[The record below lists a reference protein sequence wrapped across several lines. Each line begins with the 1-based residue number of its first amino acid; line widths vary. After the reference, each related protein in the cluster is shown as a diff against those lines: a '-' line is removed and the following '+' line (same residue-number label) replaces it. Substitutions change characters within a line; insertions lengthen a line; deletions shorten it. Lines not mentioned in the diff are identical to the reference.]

1 MKKQFFSN
9 EKDGFYGTYY
19 ENPKGANYAM
29 IGLFGDDPND
39 FMAKC
44 GAKWLH
50 KNGVNVMCMSPDM
63 KNYSHVNFPLE
74 RIETSIKWLK
84 SHGNKKI
91 GIMGMS
97 TAGMDSLVAA
107 SYFPDITLTFGL
119 TPSDFVW
126 QGFEQ
131 GEKCLL
137 DAFGVFR
144 AEVIAGNRQGK
155 PLAYMPFVYAH
166 PEYYHKIEEETKGS
180 GDITRSTHLFI
191 DSEKA
196 REHTEEE
203 MIKVENIKGKLIMVG
218 ADDDSFWEAGKYV
231 RRMDKRLKERPHE
244 CDYEALTY
252 EHGTHFVLPET
263 MLRKALPVGLKF
275 VMKFIFKAA
284 KDYPKE
290 CEQTRKDIDR
300 RLSAALKQW
309 VAE

>member
-19 ENPKGANYAM
+19 ENPKGANCAM

-50 KNGVNVMCMSPDM
+50 KNGVNVMCMSPDV
-63 KNYSHVNFPLE
+63 KNYGHVNFPLE
-74 RIETSIKWLK
+74 RIETAIKWLK

-131 GEKCLL
+131 GEKDGCKEWPIP
-137 DAFGVFR
+137 DASTLSW
-144 AEVIAGNRQGK
+144 QGK

-252 EHGTHFVLPET
+252 EHGTHFVLLET

>member
-19 ENPKGANYAM
+19 ENPKGANCAM

-50 KNGVNVMCMSPDM
+50 KNGVNVMCMSPDV

-74 RIETSIKWLK
+74 RIETAIKWLK

-131 GEKCLL
+131 GEKDGCKEWPIP
-137 DAFGVFR
+137 DASTLSW
-144 AEVIAGNRQGK
+144 QGK

-218 ADDDSFWEAGKYV
+218 ADDDSFWEAGKYI
-231 RRMDKRLKERPHE
+231 RRMDKRLKERPHD

-252 EHGTHFVLPET
+252 KHGTHFVLPES
-263 MLRKALPVGLKF
+263 MLRKALPIGLKF
-275 VMKFIFKAA
+275 VLKFVFKAA

-309 VAE
+309 AAE

>member
-19 ENPKGANYAM
+19 ENPKGANCAM

-50 KNGVNVMCMSPDM
+50 KNGVNVMCMSPDV

-74 RIETSIKWLK
+74 RIETATKWLK

-131 GEKCLL
+131 GEKDGCKEWPIP
-137 DAFGVFR
+137 DASTLSW
-144 AEVIAGNRQGK
+144 QGK

-180 GDITRSTHLFI
+180 GDITRSTHLL
-191 DSEKA
+191 STLK
-196 REHTEEE
+196 RQ
-203 MIKVENIKGKLIMVG
+203 ENIQ
-218 ADDDSFWEAGKYV
+218 
-231 RRMDKRLKERPHE
+231 
-244 CDYEALTY
+244 
-252 EHGTHFVLPET
+252 
-263 MLRKALPVGLKF
+263 RKK
-275 VMKFIFKAA
+275 
-284 KDYPKE
+284 
-290 CEQTRKDIDR
+290 
-300 RLSAALKQW
+300 
-309 VAE
+309 

>member
-1 MKKQFFSN
+1 MKKRFFSN

-19 ENPKGANYAM
+19 ENPKGANCAM

-50 KNGVNVMCMSPDM
+50 KNDVNVMCMSPDV
-63 KNYSHVNFPLE
+63 KNYGHVNFPLE

-131 GEKCLL
+131 GEKDGCKEWPIP
-137 DAFGVFR
+137 DASTLSW
-144 AEVIAGNRQGK
+144 QGK

-300 RLSAALKQW
+300 RLSTALKQW

>member
-19 ENPKGANYAM
+19 ENPKDANCAM

-50 KNGVNVMCMSPDM
+50 KNDVNVMCMSPDV
-63 KNYSHVNFPLE
+63 KNYGHVNFPLE
-74 RIETSIKWLK
+74 RIETAIKWLK

-131 GEKCLL
+131 GEKDGCKEWPIP
-137 DAFGVFR
+137 DASTLSW
-144 AEVIAGNRQGK
+144 QGK

-263 MLRKALPVGLKF
+263 MLRKELPVGLKF

>member
-19 ENPKGANYAM
+19 ENPKDANCAM

-50 KNGVNVMCMSPDM
+50 KNGVNVMCMSPGV

-74 RIETSIKWLK
+74 RIKTAIKWLK

-131 GEKCLL
+131 GEKDGCKEWPIP
-137 DAFGVFR
+137 DASTLSW
-144 AEVIAGNRQGK
+144 QGK

>member
-9 EKDGFYGTYY
+9 EKDSFYGTYY
-19 ENPKGANYAM
+19 ENPNGANCAM

-50 KNGVNVMCMSPDM
+50 KNSVNVMCMSPDV

-74 RIETSIKWLK
+74 RIETAIKWLK

-131 GEKCLL
+131 GEKDGCKEWPIP
-137 DAFGVFR
+137 DASTLSW
-144 AEVIAGNRQGK
+144 QGK

>member
-1 MKKQFFSN
+1 MKKRFFSN

-19 ENPKGANYAM
+19 ENPKGANCAM

-50 KNGVNVMCMSPDM
+50 KNDVNVMCMSPDV
-63 KNYSHVNFPLE
+63 KNYGHVNFPLE
-74 RIETSIKWLK
+74 RIETAIKWLK

-131 GEKCLL
+131 GEKDGCKEWPIP
-137 DAFGVFR
+137 DASTLSW
-144 AEVIAGNRQGK
+144 QGK

-309 VAE
+309 VAQ

>member
-19 ENPKGANYAM
+19 ENPKDANCAM

-50 KNGVNVMCMSPDM
+50 KNDVNVMCMSPDV
-63 KNYSHVNFPLE
+63 KNYGHVNFPLE
-74 RIETSIKWLK
+74 RIETAIKWLK

-131 GEKCLL
+131 GEKDGCKEWPIP
-137 DAFGVFR
+137 DASTLSW
-144 AEVIAGNRQGK
+144 QGK

-196 REHTEEE
+196 RKHTEEE

-300 RLSAALKQW
+300 RLSTALKQW

>member
-19 ENPKGANYAM
+19 ENPKDANCAM

-50 KNGVNVMCMSPDM
+50 KNDVNVMCMSPDV
-63 KNYSHVNFPLE
+63 KNYGHVNFPLE
-74 RIETSIKWLK
+74 RIETAIKWLK

-131 GEKCLL
+131 GEKDGCKEWPIP
-137 DAFGVFR
+137 DASTLSW
-144 AEVIAGNRQGK
+144 QGK

-218 ADDDSFWEAGKYV
+218 ADDDSF
-231 RRMDKRLKERPHE
+231 
-244 CDYEALTY
+244 
-252 EHGTHFVLPET
+252 
-263 MLRKALPVGLKF
+263 
-275 VMKFIFKAA
+275 
-284 KDYPKE
+284 
-290 CEQTRKDIDR
+290 
-300 RLSAALKQW
+300 
-309 VAE
+309 

>member
-19 ENPKGANYAM
+19 ENPKGANCAM

-50 KNGVNVMCMSPDM
+50 KNDVNVMCMSPDV
-63 KNYSHVNFPLE
+63 KNYGHVNFPLE
-74 RIETSIKWLK
+74 RIETAIKWLK

-131 GEKCLL
+131 GEKDGCKEWPIP
-137 DAFGVFR
+137 DASTLSW
-144 AEVIAGNRQGK
+144 QGK

-196 REHTEEE
+196 REHTSEE

-290 CEQTRKDIDR
+290 CEQTRKNIDR

>member
-19 ENPKGANYAM
+19 ENPKGANCAM

-44 GAKWLH
+44 GAKWIH

-74 RIETSIKWLK
+74 RIETAIKWLK

-131 GEKCLL
+131 GEKDGCKEWPIP
-137 DAFGVFR
+137 DASTLSW
-144 AEVIAGNRQGK
+144 QGK

-309 VAE
+309 AAE

>member
-19 ENPKGANYAM
+19 ENPKGANCAM

-50 KNGVNVMCMSPDM
+50 KNGVNVMCMSPDV
-63 KNYSHVNFPLE
+63 KNYGHVNFPLE
-74 RIETSIKWLK
+74 RIETAIKWLK

-126 QGFEQ
+126 QGFKQ
-131 GEKCLL
+131 GEKDGCKEWPIP
-137 DAFGVFR
+137 DASTLSW
-144 AEVIAGNRQGK
+144 QGK

>member
-19 ENPKGANYAM
+19 ENPKGANCAM

-50 KNGVNVMCMSPDM
+50 KKGVNVMCMSPDV
-63 KNYSHVNFPLE
+63 KNYGHVNFPLE
-74 RIETSIKWLK
+74 RIETAIKWLK

-131 GEKCLL
+131 GEKDGCKEWPIP
-137 DAFGVFR
+137 DASTLSW
-144 AEVIAGNRQGK
+144 QGK

-300 RLSAALKQW
+300 RLSTALKQW

>member
-1 MKKQFFSN
+1 MKKLSFSN
-9 EKDGFYGTYY
+9 NNDGFYGTYY
-19 ENPKGANYAM
+19 INPNGADNAI

-50 KNGVNVMCMSPDM
+50 KNGVNVMCMSPDV
-63 KNYSHVNFPLE
+63 KNYSHVNYPLE
-74 RIETSIKWLK
+74 RIETAIKWLK
-84 SHGNKKI
+84 NNGNKKI

-131 GEKCLL
+131 GNKDGCKEWPIPNASTLSWK
-137 DAFGVFR
+137 G
-144 AEVIAGNRQGK
+144 E
-155 PLAYMPFVYAH
+155 PLAYMPFVYEH
-166 PEYYHKIEEETKGS
+166 PTYYQKIKEETEGS

-203 MIKVENIKGKLIMVG
+203 MIKVENIKGKLILIG

-231 RRMDKRLKERPHE
+231 RRMDKRLKERPHSCE
-244 CDYEALTY
+244 YEAITY
-252 EHGTHFVLPET
+252 KHGTHFVLPES
-263 MLRKALPVGLKF
+263 MLRLALPIGLKF
-275 VMKFIFKAA
+275 VLKFIFKSA
-284 KDYPKE
+284 KEYPNE
-290 CEQTRKDIDR
+290 CEETRKDIDR
-300 RLSAALKQW
+300 RLSKAIQKW
-309 VAE
+309 IAE

>member
-19 ENPKGANYAM
+19 ENPKDANCAM

-50 KNGVNVMCMSPDM
+50 KNDMNVMCMSPDV
-63 KNYSHVNFPLE
+63 KNYGHVNFPLE
-74 RIETSIKWLK
+74 RIETAIKWLK

-131 GEKCLL
+131 GEKDGCKEWPIP
-137 DAFGVFR
+137 DASTLSW
-144 AEVIAGNRQGK
+144 QGK

>member
-19 ENPKGANYAM
+19 ENPKGANCAM

-74 RIETSIKWLK
+74 RIETAIKWLK

-131 GEKCLL
+131 GEKDGCKEWPIP
-137 DAFGVFR
+137 DASTLSW
-144 AEVIAGNRQGK
+144 QGK

-203 MIKVENIKGKLIMVG
+203 MIKVENIKGNLIMVG

-300 RLSAALKQW
+300 RLSTALKQW

>member
-19 ENPKGANYAM
+19 ENPKGANCAM

-50 KNGVNVMCMSPDM
+50 KNDVNVMCMSPDV
-63 KNYSHVNFPLE
+63 KNYGHVNFPLE

-131 GEKCLL
+131 GEKDGCKEWPIP
-137 DAFGVFR
+137 DASTLSW
-144 AEVIAGNRQGK
+144 QGK

-300 RLSAALKQW
+300 RLSTALKQW

>member
-19 ENPKGANYAM
+19 ENPKGAICAM

-50 KNGVNVMCMSPDM
+50 KNGVNVMCMSPDV

-74 RIETSIKWLK
+74 RIETAIKWLK

-131 GEKCLL
+131 GEKDGCKEWPIP
-137 DAFGVFR
+137 DASTLSW
-144 AEVIAGNRQGK
+144 QGK

>member
-19 ENPKGANYAM
+19 ENPKGANCAM

-50 KNGVNVMCMSPDM
+50 KNGVNVMCMSPDV
-63 KNYSHVNFPLE
+63 KNYGHVNFPLE
-74 RIETSIKWLK
+74 RIENAIKWLK

-131 GEKCLL
+131 GEKGGCKEWPIP
-137 DAFGVFR
+137 DASTLSW
-144 AEVIAGNRQGK
+144 QGK

-252 EHGTHFVLPET
+252 EHGTHFVLPES
-263 MLRKALPVGLKF
+263 MLRKALPIGLKF
-275 VMKFIFKAA
+275 VLKFVFKAA

>member
-19 ENPKGANYAM
+19 ENPKGANCAM

-50 KNGVNVMCMSPDM
+50 KNGVNVMCMSPNV

-74 RIETSIKWLK
+74 RIENAIKWLK

-131 GEKCLL
+131 GEKDGCKEWPIP
-137 DAFGVFR
+137 DASTLSW
-144 AEVIAGNRQGK
+144 QGK

>member
-19 ENPKGANYAM
+19 ENPKGANCAM

-50 KNGVNVMCMSPDM
+50 KNGVNVMCMSPDV
-63 KNYSHVNFPLE
+63 KNYGRVNFPLE
-74 RIETSIKWLK
+74 RIETAIKWLK

-131 GEKCLL
+131 GEKDGCKEWPIP
-137 DAFGVFR
+137 DASTLSW
-144 AEVIAGNRQGK
+144 QGK

-231 RRMDKRLKERPHE
+231 RRMDRRLKERPHE

>member
-1 MKKQFFSN
+1 MKKLSFN
-9 EKDGFYGTYY
+9 NNNDGFYGTYY
-19 ENPKGANYAM
+19 INPNGADNAI

-50 KNGVNVMCMSPDM
+50 KNGVNVMCMSPDV
-63 KNYSHVNFPLE
+63 KNYSHVNYPLE
-74 RIETSIKWLK
+74 RIETAIKWLK
-84 SHGNKKI
+84 NNGNKKI

-131 GEKCLL
+131 GNKDGCKEWPIPNASTLSWK
-137 DAFGVFR
+137 G
-144 AEVIAGNRQGK
+144 E
-155 PLAYMPFVYAH
+155 PLAYMPFVYEH
-166 PEYYHKIEEETKGS
+166 PTYYQKIKEETKGS

-203 MIKVENIKGKLIMVG
+203 MIKVENIKGILILIG

-231 RRMDKRLKERPHE
+231 RRMDKRLKERPHSCE
-244 CDYEALTY
+244 YKAITY
-252 EHGTHFVLPET
+252 KHGTHFVLPES
-263 MLRKALPVGLKF
+263 MLRLALPIGLKF
-275 VMKFIFKAA
+275 VLKFIFKSA
-284 KDYPKE
+284 KEYPNE
-290 CEQTRKDIDR
+290 CEETRKDIDR
-300 RLSAALKQW
+300 RLSKAIQKW
-309 VAE
+309 IAE

>member
-19 ENPKGANYAM
+19 ENPKGANCAM

-50 KNGVNVMCMSPDM
+50 KNGVNVMCMSPDV
-63 KNYSHVNFPLE
+63 KNYGHVNFPLE
-74 RIETSIKWLK
+74 RIETAIKWLK

-131 GEKCLL
+131 GEKDGCKEWPIP
-137 DAFGVFR
+137 DASTLSW
-144 AEVIAGNRQGK
+144 QGK

-218 ADDDSFWEAGKYV
+218 ADDDNFWEAGKYV

>member
-19 ENPKGANYAM
+19 ENPKGANCAM

-50 KNGVNVMCMSPDM
+50 KNGVNVMCMSPDV

-74 RIETSIKWLK
+74 RIETAIKWLK

-131 GEKCLL
+131 GEKDGCKEWPIP
-137 DAFGVFR
+137 DASTLSW
-144 AEVIAGNRQGK
+144 QGK

-231 RRMDKRLKERPHE
+231 RRIDKRLKERPHE

>member
-1 MKKQFFSN
+1 
-9 EKDGFYGTYY
+9 
-19 ENPKGANYAM
+19 M

-50 KNGVNVMCMSPDM
+50 KNGVNVMCMSPDV
-63 KNYSHVNFPLE
+63 KNYGHVNFPLE
-74 RIETSIKWLK
+74 RIETAIKWLK

-131 GEKCLL
+131 GEKDGCKEWPIP
-137 DAFGVFR
+137 DASTLSW
-144 AEVIAGNRQGK
+144 QGK
-155 PLAYMPFVYAH
+155 PLPYMPFVYAH
-166 PEYYHKIEEETKGS
+166 PEYYHKIEEETKSS

-203 MIKVENIKGKLIMVG
+203 MIKVEKIKGKLIMVG

-231 RRMDKRLKERPHE
+231 RRMDKRLKERPHD

-252 EHGTHFVLPET
+252 KHGTHFVLPES
-263 MLRKALPVGLKF
+263 MLRKALPIGLKF
-275 VMKFIFKAA
+275 VLKFVFKAA